1 MEWLRGQFDKII
13 LLVMLLVMLGLTVHS
28 LHHSTDATITA
39 WFREQTNT
47 VIGALIGM
55 ITGGAVQRM
64 VDHPKDEKKSDPS

>member
-13 LLVMLLVMLGLTVHS
+13 LVFMLLVMLALTIHS
-28 LHHSTDATITA
+28 LHHSTDQTATA

-55 ITGGAVQRM
+55 ITGGAIQRM
-64 VDHPKDEKKSDPS
+64 ADKPHDAKPNNP